1 MSRQIHVP
9 MAIDPGHP
17 VFELLGGLKPARML
31 LRTLGDA
38 TLRGLAH
45 TDLDLADWNPD
56 LAEAVRAL
64 VDVVR
69 REASVDLETVSKLL
83 ITPESDAIVSRL
95 RAQLG
100 ALETVERALRAS
112 PHTASD
118 PEETPP

>member
-1 MSRQIHVP
+1 M
-9 MAIDPGHP
+9 
-17 VFELLGGLKPARML
+17 
-31 LRTLGDA
+31 
-38 TLRGLAH
+38 
-45 TDLDLADWNPD
+45 DLDLADWNPD

-100 ALETVERALRAS
+100 ALETVERHCGPR
-112 PHTASD
+112 PIRR
-118 PEETPP
+118 PIQRRRPREG